1 MATDRVREAI
11 KGEEVNSVETRR
23 PVGDHREPS
32 PGSGN
37 EPEGMETGYRI
48 LSYLA
53 AGLLFYGGLGWLGA
67 KYLGIDL
74 LLPLGLIIGIVL
86 AMYAVIRRYGGL
98 PDTRS
103 KK

>member
-1 MATDRVREAI
+1 M
-11 KGEEVNSVETRR
+11 KGEEVSTVEDRR
-23 PVGDHREPS
+23 DAPGKRESS
-32 PGSGN
+32 PGPGN
-37 EPEGMETGYRI
+37 QPDGMETGYRI

-74 LLPLGLIIGIVL
+74 LLPLGLIVGVVL

-98 PDTRS
+98 PDRGS

>member
-1 MATDRVREAI
+1 M
-11 KGEEVNSVETRR
+11 KGEEVSTVEDRHDAPGTR
-23 PVGDHREPS
+23 ESS
-32 PGSGN
+32 PGTGN
-37 EPEGMETGYRI
+37 QPDGMETGYRI

-74 LLPLGLIIGIVL
+74 LLPLGLIVGVVL

-98 PDTRS
+98 PDRGS